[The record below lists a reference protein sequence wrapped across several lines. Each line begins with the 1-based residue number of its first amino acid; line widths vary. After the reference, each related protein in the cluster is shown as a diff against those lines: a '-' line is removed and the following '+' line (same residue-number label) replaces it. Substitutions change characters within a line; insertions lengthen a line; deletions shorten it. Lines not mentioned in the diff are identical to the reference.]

1 MKNEMIEIMDKV
13 LFPSL
18 NLLTDAEYRVAED
31 NENRVHRDRHT
42 AELRSKWNAPKRHIT
57 AVSLDRS
64 GPWGEA
70 EMKLKSKLGRGFLVA
85 LIGGRGSGKTQLAV
99 ELMRETT
106 RRQDSALYATAAEF
120 FMAIKATYRKD
131 STENEMEVI
140 TRFAKPCLL
149 VIDEFGRRSESEW
162 ESNLLFELL
171 DKRYGKMRNTILL
184 SNQTKEEFL
193 AAIGP
198 SLASRMQETGG
209 VMECNWPSR
218 REGEQ
223 Q

>member
-1 MKNEMIEIMDKV
+1 MSNDISKIIDNVMSPI
-13 LFPSL
+13 L
-18 NLLTDAEYRVAED
+18 NLLTDAEYKVAEE
-31 NENRVHRDRHT
+31 NESRAHRDRYT
-42 AELRSKWNAPKRHIT
+42 AELRSKWNAPKRHI
-57 AVSLDRS
+57 AVLSLDRS
-64 GPWGEA
+64 GHWGEA
-70 EMKLKSKLGRGFLVA
+70 EVKLKSKLGHGFLVA
-85 LIGGRGSGKTQLAV
+85 LIGGRGGGKTQLAV
-99 ELMRETT
+99 ELMREAT
-106 RRQDSALYATAAEF
+106 RRQNSALYSTALEF
-120 FMAIKATYRKD
+120 FMHIKSSYRKD
-131 STENEMEVI
+131 SKENEMDVI
-140 TRFAKPCLL
+140 LRYSKPSLL
-149 VIDEFGRRSESEW
+149 VLDEFGRRSESEW

-171 DKRYGKMRNTILL
+171 DKRYGKMKNTVLL